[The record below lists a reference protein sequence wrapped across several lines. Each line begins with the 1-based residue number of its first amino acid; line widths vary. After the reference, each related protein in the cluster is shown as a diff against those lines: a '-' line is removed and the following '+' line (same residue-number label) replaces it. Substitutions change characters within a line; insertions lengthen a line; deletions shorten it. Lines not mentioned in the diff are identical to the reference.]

1 MVYCVAPPPLS
12 RPGVRAVS
20 PVLLAVMTR
29 TVIALVVLVTLV
41 TLVTAEALVAGEV
54 VVDGVVPGVGG
65 PLGVVVYYLGVGW
78 GVVCD
83 QFTGHHPASAEHH
96 PALFEHHLEIV
107 GHHLGTIGHHLNSI
121 WTQASNTVDA

>member
-83 QFTGHHPASAEHH
+83 QFTGHHPASAVLTEG
-96 PALFEHHLEIV
+96 LVIV
-107 GHHLGTIGHHLNSI
+107 VCCMVWEQWLS
-121 WTQASNTVDA
+121 SNGAMV